1 MWERL
6 SSRDQNR
13 SYSLL
18 KMRPEKGSNL
28 LRKGRTSIN
37 NQHYFISTAVSDRK
51 PLLKNAGPAN
61 IVLSSLHWFEKEGKI
76 ILDAAVVM
84 PDHVHIVAG
93 LREGFLAGF
102 MRSFK
107 GYSAYKINEL
117 NNKKGNF
124 WQPQYHDHALRQ
136 DEDLNEVV
144 LYALQNPVRAG
155 LIDDFHDYP
164 FWYCR
169 WDV

>member
-1 MWERL
+1 M
-6 SSRDQNR
+6 
-13 SYSLL
+13 
-18 KMRPEKGSNL
+18 KPEKGSNL
-28 LRKGRTSIN
+28 LRKGRASIN
-37 NQHYFISTAVSDRK
+37 NQHYLITTAVFDRK
-51 PLLKNAGPAN
+51 PALRQAGAAN
-61 IVLSSLHWFEKEGKI
+61 IVLRSLQWFDKEEKI

-84 PDHVHIVAG
+84 PDHLHIVAG
-93 LREGFLAGF
+93 LRQGSLAGF

-107 GYSAYKINEL
+107 GYTAYKINEL
-117 NNKKGNF
+117 NNKKGSF

-144 LYALQNPVRAG
+144 LYALLNPVRAG
-155 LIDDFHDYP
+155 LINDFHDYP